1 MSCGRPNCFCETC
14 YPECSDC
21 GSRDCRYFGNCV
33 YCHTDHRECEGC
45 NVAKD
50 YYATETDF

>member
-14 YPECSDC
+14 YPECSAC
-21 GSRDCRYFGNCV
+21 GSRDCRYFGNCYV
-33 YCHTDHRECEGC
+33 CHTDHRECEGC
-45 NVAKD
+45 NED